1 MNRSSQDT
9 RTLRE
14 RLTTAL
20 PGRSAEPALPD
31 PATLDPED
39 AEAYAALKARRA
51 ERRRRKLIH
60 RGIALGIILAIAL
73 IGVAAAA
80 LLNRQPEETYEPIVD
95 FVTAGTYT
103 TEVDA
108 RGKLEPLS
116 STVIAPTVDGT
127 IAEVRVSAGQQ
138 VNAGDVLLVIDNPGL
153 DAAVA
158 DAARALSAA
167 QEEKRAA
174 DRALGQAQQEAA
186 RPAPVDPETGAALET
201 SPVDV
206 AAAQDAVNA
215 AQRSVEAAQAALDQ
229 ANARAAERTVTSP
242 IGGSVVTLN
251 AQVGANLADA
261 ASSGSSGAGPLMQI
275 ADLSQMKVTVQ
286 VSEEDIAQVAIGQ
299 QARLTFPA
307 FDNLT
312 LDGTVNAIASIASG
326 SSDMA
331 YYGDGSSV
339 TFAVDVLVPAP
350 DPRLKP
356 GMTAQVSLMT
366 EKLDQVVMVPTM
378 ALMTDDG
385 TSYYVQVEVD
395 PETHETERRDVE
407 VYARNADFAVVGAI
421 EGAAAPEGQEVLPPA
436 PLTEGETLVISGGMG
451 FAGDLSGATGGG
463 AAADGAAL

>member
-1 MNRSSQDT
+1 M
-9 RTLRE
+9 
-14 RLTTAL
+14 
-20 PGRSAEPALPD
+20 
-31 PATLDPED
+31 
-39 AEAYAALKARRA
+39 
-51 ERRRRKLIH
+51 
-60 RGIALGIILAIAL
+60 
-73 IGVAAAA
+73 
-80 LLNRQPEETYEPIVD
+80 
-95 FVTAGTYT
+95 
-103 TEVDA
+103 
-108 RGKLEPLS
+108 
-116 STVIAPTVDGT
+116 
-127 IAEVRVSAGQQ
+127 
-138 VNAGDVLLVIDNPGL
+138 
-153 DAAVA
+153 
-158 DAARALSAA
+158 
-167 QEEKRAA
+167 
-174 DRALGQAQQEAA
+174 
-186 RPAPVDPETGAALET
+186 
-201 SPVDV
+201 
-206 AAAQDAVNA
+206 
-215 AQRSVEAAQAALDQ
+215 EAAQAALDQ

-251 AQVGANLADA
+251 AQVGANLADT

-331 YYGDGSSV
+331 YYGDSSSV

-407 VYARNADFAVVGAI
+407 AYARNADFAVVGAI
-421 EGAAAPEGQEVLPPA
+421 EGAVVPEGQEVLPPA
-436 PLTEGETLVISGGMG
+436 PLTEGEILVISGGMG
-451 FAGDLSGATGGG
+451 FAGDLSGTAGGG